1 MNDLYPIYKIEKL
14 KADFDSYIES
24 QDTYISEEKI
34 RSGYINKLLEI
45 LGWNISNPNEV
56 VEELILQGL
65 AEDRLNFINSKHR
78 RPDYLLCKDGI
89 GRLFIEAKSSDVN
102 FKESY
107 EIAFQIRSYSW
118 SKGLPIGI
126 VTNFREFC
134 VYDTSF
140 EPHINQDPQ
149 YRTILFTI
157 DDLINE
163 YDKYSIYL
171 SKSFIYNSFS
181 DLECLFSDKKV
192 GNLYRTLDESFFIL
206 LDQFRVKLGEGIYKN
221 TPDISHM
228 KLNYY
233 VQIIINRILFIRILE
248 DLNIEVRGTLYSF
261 LSCKNFWFEFV
272 NKANTDYYEKYD
284 GAIFSEVL
292 PEFEL
297 ENSLFKEFIQ
307 AITIDSPYRFD
318 VIKSEF
324 LAEIYDV
331 FLGKQ
336 LYINDGVV
344 SSLFS
349 ALSPEG
355 TVPTPSVLSKYICDK
370 TILLDNVT
378 NLKELFDIKILD
390 PCVGSG
396 TFILS
401 SLDKLVEKYKVITN
415 YKKLTVEDVKL
426 IIQNCLYGIDINLT
440 ALEVLKMTI
449 SLKLVTSG
457 YVITEPFKQILS
469 HISQNFCL
477 GNTIVD
483 ESAQLPSEELIDQ
496 IPTNIE
502 QLFPDVMRSGGFSY
516 LVTNP
521 PYVEPK
527 HFKKLWPETWKYLK
541 ENYNLSDKLDLS
553 MFFVK
558 RFYFL
563 LAKNGRTGFIIQK
576 RFFKTKYGA
585 AIREFLKENGYL
597 TEIHEFQA
605 NKLFKSRL
613 TYIACLISDMD
624 RVKESVEYYYH
635 SGEVNK
641 ERNNIEDILL
651 DESKMVIVDNDNL
664 DKSNWSYKEFFF
676 FDKWCKGEHLIELKD
691 IDNINIG
698 VGPQVLDSKFY
709 FLSKIE
715 QISDNLIRCKN
726 RRDEEILIE
735 TGLLKPLYRNEHPQP
750 FWIDEQFSVFILFPY
765 DEFGKLIPLESI
777 KVNYPYGY
785 EYLNYINLYS
795 KTARVDNKNEF
806 YRYTRETKLNS
817 FARPKV
823 FVPMTSLNVTASFS
837 SGSVFGDNSNIT
849 TIMNQNDDEQ
859 YLKAL
864 CVILNSEIFNSFA
877 YIYAAEASD
886 GYLKMNKQ
894 FLEKVPIPKLKYEDI
909 NLLARNF
916 DEIIKSIELLKGS
929 VGDKFIYHKN
939 RLDKILE
946 SINRKINHLYKIS
959 EEDIRF
965 IKLLIEEGL

>member
-24 QDTYISEEKI
+24 QNSYISEEKI

-65 AEDRLNFINSKHR
+65 AEDKLNFINSKHR

-102 FKESY
+102 FKDSY

-163 YDKYSIYL
+163 YDRYSRYL
-171 SKSFIYNSFS
+171 SKNFIYNSFS
-181 DLECLFSDKKV
+181 DLEYLFSDKKV

-206 LDQFRVKLGEGIYKN
+206 LDRFRVKLGEGIYKN
-221 TPDISHM
+221 TPDISNT

-261 LSCKNFWFEFV
+261 LSCKNFWVEFV
-272 NKANTDYYEKYD
+272 DKANTDYYEKYD

-292 PEFEL
+292 PAFKLDNALFED
-297 ENSLFKEFIQ
+297 FIQ

-336 LYINDGVV
+336 LCINDGVV
-344 SSLFS
+344 TSLFS

-378 NLKELFDIKILD
+378 KLKELFDIKILD

-401 SLDKLVEKYKVITN
+401 SMDKLVEKYKAITN
-415 YKKLTVEDVKL
+415 YKTVTVEDVKL

-449 SLKLVTSG
+449 ALKLV
-457 YVITEPFKQILS
+457 I
-469 HISQNFCL
+469 C
-477 GNTIVD
+477 
-483 ESAQLPSEELIDQ
+483 
-496 IPTNIE
+496 
-502 QLFPDVMRSGGFSY
+502 
-516 LVTNP
+516 
-521 PYVEPK
+521 
-527 HFKKLWPETWKYLK
+527 
-541 ENYNLSDKLDLS
+541 NY
-553 MFFVK
+553 
-558 RFYFL
+558 
-563 LAKNGRTGFIIQK
+563 
-576 RFFKTKYGA
+576 
-585 AIREFLKENGYL
+585 
-597 TEIHEFQA
+597 
-605 NKLFKSRL
+605 
-613 TYIACLISDMD
+613 
-624 RVKESVEYYYH
+624 
-635 SGEVNK
+635 
-641 ERNNIEDILL
+641 
-651 DESKMVIVDNDNL
+651 
-664 DKSNWSYKEFFF
+664 
-676 FDKWCKGEHLIELKD
+676 
-691 IDNINIG
+691 
-698 VGPQVLDSKFY
+698 
-709 FLSKIE
+709 
-715 QISDNLIRCKN
+715 
-726 RRDEEILIE
+726 
-735 TGLLKPLYRNEHPQP
+735 
-750 FWIDEQFSVFILFPY
+750 
-765 DEFGKLIPLESI
+765 
-777 KVNYPYGY
+777 
-785 EYLNYINLYS
+785 
-795 KTARVDNKNEF
+795 
-806 YRYTRETKLNS
+806 
-817 FARPKV
+817 
-823 FVPMTSLNVTASFS
+823 
-837 SGSVFGDNSNIT
+837 
-849 TIMNQNDDEQ
+849 
-859 YLKAL
+859 
-864 CVILNSEIFNSFA
+864 
-877 YIYAAEASD
+877 
-886 GYLKMNKQ
+886 
-894 FLEKVPIPKLKYEDI
+894 
-909 NLLARNF
+909 
-916 DEIIKSIELLKGS
+916 
-929 VGDKFIYHKN
+929 
-939 RLDKILE
+939 
-946 SINRKINHLYKIS
+946 
-959 EEDIRF
+959 
-965 IKLLIEEGL
+965 

>member
-24 QDTYISEEKI
+24 QNSYISEEKI

-65 AEDRLNFINSKHR
+65 AEDKLNFINSKHR

-102 FKESY
+102 FKDSY

-163 YDKYSIYL
+163 YDRYSRYL
-171 SKSFIYNSFS
+171 SKNFIYNSFS
-181 DLECLFSDKKV
+181 DLEYLFSDKKV

-206 LDQFRVKLGEGIYKN
+206 LDRFRVKLGEGIYKN
-221 TPDISHM
+221 TPDISNT

-261 LSCKNFWFEFV
+261 LSCKNFWVEFV
-272 NKANTDYYEKYD
+272 DKANTDYYEKYD

-292 PEFEL
+292 PAFKLDNALFED
-297 ENSLFKEFIQ
+297 FIQ

-336 LYINDGVV
+336 LCINDGVV
-344 SSLFS
+344 TSLFS

-378 NLKELFDIKILD
+378 KLKELFDIKILD

-401 SLDKLVEKYKVITN
+401 SMDKLVEKYKAITN
-415 YKKLTVEDVKL
+415 YKTVTVEDVKL

-449 SLKLVTSG
+449 ALKLVTSG

-469 HISQNFCL
+469 NISQNFCL

-483 ESAQLPSEELIDQ
+483 ELAQLPTEELIDQ

-502 QLFPDVMRSGGFSY
+502 ALFPDVMKSGGFSY

-558 RFYFL
+558 RFYCL
-563 LAKNGRTGFIIQK
+563 LAQNGRAGFIIQK

-585 AIREFLKENGYL
+585 AIREFLKENGCL
-597 TEIHEFQA
+597 TEIH
-605 NKLFKSRL
+605 
-613 TYIACLISDMD
+613 
-624 RVKESVEYYYH
+624 
-635 SGEVNK
+635 
-641 ERNNIEDILL
+641 
-651 DESKMVIVDNDNL
+651 
-664 DKSNWSYKEFFF
+664 
-676 FDKWCKGEHLIELKD
+676 
-691 IDNINIG
+691 
-698 VGPQVLDSKFY
+698 
-709 FLSKIE
+709 
-715 QISDNLIRCKN
+715 
-726 RRDEEILIE
+726 
-735 TGLLKPLYRNEHPQP
+735 
-750 FWIDEQFSVFILFPY
+750 
-765 DEFGKLIPLESI
+765 
-777 KVNYPYGY
+777 
-785 EYLNYINLYS
+785 
-795 KTARVDNKNEF
+795 
-806 YRYTRETKLNS
+806 
-817 FARPKV
+817 
-823 FVPMTSLNVTASFS
+823 
-837 SGSVFGDNSNIT
+837 
-849 TIMNQNDDEQ
+849 
-859 YLKAL
+859 
-864 CVILNSEIFNSFA
+864 
-877 YIYAAEASD
+877 
-886 GYLKMNKQ
+886 
-894 FLEKVPIPKLKYEDI
+894 
-909 NLLARNF
+909 
-916 DEIIKSIELLKGS
+916 
-929 VGDKFIYHKN
+929 
-939 RLDKILE
+939 
-946 SINRKINHLYKIS
+946 
-959 EEDIRF
+959 
-965 IKLLIEEGL
+965 

>member
-24 QDTYISEEKI
+24 QNSYISEEKI

-65 AEDRLNFINSKHR
+65 AEDKLNFINSKHR

-102 FKESY
+102 FKDSY

-163 YDKYSIYL
+163 YDRYSRYL
-171 SKSFIYNSFS
+171 SKNFIYNSFS
-181 DLECLFSDKKV
+181 DLEYLFSDKKV

-206 LDQFRVKLGEGIYKN
+206 LDRFRVKLGEGIYKN
-221 TPDISHM
+221 TPDISNT

-261 LSCKNFWFEFV
+261 LSCKNFWVEFV
-272 NKANTDYYEKYD
+272 DKANTDYYEKYD

-292 PEFEL
+292 PAFKLDNALFED
-297 ENSLFKEFIQ
+297 FIQ

-336 LYINDGVV
+336 LCINDGVV
-344 SSLFS
+344 TSLFS

-378 NLKELFDIKILD
+378 KLKELFDIKILD

-401 SLDKLVEKYKVITN
+401 SMDKLVEKYKAITN
-415 YKKLTVEDVKL
+415 YKTVTVEDVKL

-449 SLKLVTSG
+449 ALKLVTSG

-469 HISQNFCL
+469 NISQNFCL

-483 ESAQLPSEELIDQ
+483 ELAQLPTEELIDQ

-502 QLFPDVMRSGGFSY
+502 ALFPDVMKSGGFSY

-558 RFYFL
+558 RFYCL
-563 LAKNGRTGFIIQK
+563 LAQNGRAGFIIQK

-585 AIREFLKENGYL
+585 AIREFLKENGCL

-605 NKLFKSRL
+605 NKLFKS
-613 TYIACLISDMD
+613 
-624 RVKESVEYYYH
+624 
-635 SGEVNK
+635 
-641 ERNNIEDILL
+641 
-651 DESKMVIVDNDNL
+651 
-664 DKSNWSYKEFFF
+664 
-676 FDKWCKGEHLIELKD
+676 
-691 IDNINIG
+691 
-698 VGPQVLDSKFY
+698 
-709 FLSKIE
+709 
-715 QISDNLIRCKN
+715 
-726 RRDEEILIE
+726 
-735 TGLLKPLYRNEHPQP
+735 
-750 FWIDEQFSVFILFPY
+750 
-765 DEFGKLIPLESI
+765 
-777 KVNYPYGY
+777 
-785 EYLNYINLYS
+785 
-795 KTARVDNKNEF
+795 
-806 YRYTRETKLNS
+806 
-817 FARPKV
+817 
-823 FVPMTSLNVTASFS
+823 
-837 SGSVFGDNSNIT
+837 
-849 TIMNQNDDEQ
+849 
-859 YLKAL
+859 
-864 CVILNSEIFNSFA
+864 
-877 YIYAAEASD
+877 
-886 GYLKMNKQ
+886 
-894 FLEKVPIPKLKYEDI
+894 
-909 NLLARNF
+909 
-916 DEIIKSIELLKGS
+916 
-929 VGDKFIYHKN
+929 
-939 RLDKILE
+939 
-946 SINRKINHLYKIS
+946 
-959 EEDIRF
+959 
-965 IKLLIEEGL
+965 

>member
-1 MNDLYPIYKIEKL
+1 MNDLHPIYKIKKL
-14 KADFDSYIES
+14 KGDFNNYIES
-24 QDTYISEEKI
+24 QSSYISEEKI

-56 VEELILQGL
+56 VEEVILQGL
-65 AEDRLNFINSKHR
+65 AEDKLNFINSKHR

-102 FKESY
+102 FKDSY

-118 SKGLPIGI
+118 SKRFPIGI

-163 YDKYSIYL
+163 YDRYSIYF
-171 SKSFIYNSFS
+171 SKNFIYNSFS
-181 DLECLFSDKKV
+181 DLESLFSDKKI

-206 LDQFRVKLGEGIYKN
+206 LDHFRIRLGEGIYKN
-221 TPDISHM
+221 IPDISNI

-248 DLNIEVRGTLYSF
+248 DLNIEVSGTLYSF
-261 LSCKNFWFEFV
+261 LSCKNFWIEFV
-272 NKANTDYYEKYD
+272 NKVNTDYYEKYD
-284 GAIFSEVL
+284 GAIFSEAL
-292 PEFEL
+292 PEFKL
-297 ENSLFKEFIQ
+297 ENSLFEDFIQ

-336 LYINDGVV
+336 LYINDSGVT
-344 SSLFS
+344 SLFS

-355 TVPTPSVLSKYICDK
+355 SVPTPSILSKYICDK
-370 TILLDNVT
+370 TILLDDIR

-401 SLDKLVEKYKVITN
+401 SMDKLVEKYKGITN
-415 YKKLTVEDVKL
+415 YKTVTVEDVKL

-449 SLKLVTSG
+449 ALKLVTSG
-457 YVITEPFKQILS
+457 YVITEPFQQILS
-469 HISQNFCL
+469 NISQNFCL

-483 ESAQLPSEELIDQ
+483 ESAELPFEELIDQ

-502 QLFPDVMRSGGFSY
+502 SLFPEVVRGGGFSY
-516 LVTNP
+516 IVTNP

-541 ENYNLSDKLDLS
+541 ENYHLSDKLDLS

-558 RFYFL
+558 RFYSL
-563 LAKNGRTGFIIQK
+563 LAENGRTGLIIQK
-576 RFFKTKYGA
+576 RFFKTNYGA
-585 AIREFLKENGYL
+585 AIRKFLKEKGCL

-605 NKLFKSRL
+605 NKLFKDRI
-613 TYIACLISDMD
+613 TYIACLISDMN
-624 RVKESVEYYYH
+624 RIKESVDYYYH

-651 DESKMVIVDNDNL
+651 NESKMVIVDNDNL
-664 DKSNWSYKEFFF
+664 DKLNWSYKEFFF
-676 FDKWCKGEHLIELKD
+676 FDKWSSSEHLIALKD
-691 IDNINIG
+691 IDDINIG

-709 FLSKIE
+709 FLSNIE
-715 QISDNLIRCKN
+715 QVSDNLIKCKN
-726 RRDEEILIE
+726 RRHEEVIIE
-735 TGLLKPLYRNEHPQP
+735 TELLKPLYRNEHLQP

-877 YIYAAEASD
+877 HIYAAEASN

-894 FLEKVPIPKLKYEDI
+894 FLEKVSIPKLNHEDI
-909 NLLARNF
+909 ILLASNF
-916 DEIIKSIELLKGS
+916 DEIIKSTNLLKDT
-929 VGDKFIYHKN
+929 VGDKFIYHSR
-939 RLDKILE
+939 RLEKIMTD
-946 SINRKINHLYKIS
+946 INQIVKSLYKIS
-959 EEDIRF
+959 EKDIHL
-965 IKLLIEEGL
+965 IKLLIEEGC